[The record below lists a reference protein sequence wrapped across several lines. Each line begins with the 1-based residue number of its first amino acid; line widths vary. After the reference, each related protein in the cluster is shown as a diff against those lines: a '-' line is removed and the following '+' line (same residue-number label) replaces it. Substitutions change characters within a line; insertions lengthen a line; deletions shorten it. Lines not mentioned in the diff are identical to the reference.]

1 VDGLGG
7 GSLPNDTKIRE
18 VVKSIELLQTKVA
31 LQQ

>member
-7 GSLPNDTKIRE
+7 ESLPNDTNIRE